1 LRQSNKLLNKEKG
14 CEEVEIN
21 KILTRLYVND
31 INTAIEFY
39 KKLLNKDCD
48 LKFKYTEMNL
58 ELAQIG
64 NILILSGTDEALI
77 PFKDTKA
84 TFLVDSV
91 IEFREFLLK
100 NGAVIVRDLK
110 EVPTGMNF
118 TVKHLD
124 GTIIEYVEHKNI
136 NL

>member
-1 LRQSNKLLNKEKG
+1 M
-14 CEEVEIN
+14 EIN

>member
-1 LRQSNKLLNKEKG
+1 MKIK
-14 CEEVEIN
+14 
-21 KILTRLYVND
+21 KILTRLYVHD
-31 INTAIEFY
+31 INTSIDLY
-39 KKLLNKDCD
+39 KKLLNQDCD
-48 LKFKYTEMNL
+48 LIVKYSEMKL

-64 NILILSGTDEALI
+64 NILILSGTDEALK
-77 PFKDTKA
+77 PFRDTSA

-91 IEFREFLLK
+91 IEFRKFLLK

-110 EVPTGMNF
+110 KVPTGMNF

-136 NL
+136 NT

>member
-1 LRQSNKLLNKEKG
+1 M
-14 CEEVEIN
+14 EIK

-31 INTAIEFY
+31 INTAIDFY
-39 KKLLNKDCD
+39 RKLLNQDCD
-48 LKFKYTEMNL
+48 LSFKYTEMNL

-64 NILILSGTDEALI
+64 NILILGGTNEALE
-77 PFKDTKA
+77 PFEDTKA

-110 EVPTGMNF
+110 KVPTGMNL

-124 GTIIEYVEHKNI
+124 GTVIEYVEYKSI

>member
-1 LRQSNKLLNKEKG
+1 MKVK
-14 CEEVEIN
+14 

-39 KKLLNKDCD
+39 KKLLNQDCD
-48 LKFKYTEMNL
+48 LRFKYTEMNL

-64 NILILSGTDEALI
+64 NILILGGTDEALK
-77 PFKDTKA
+77 PFKDTKV

-91 IEFREFLLK
+91 KEFREFLLK
-100 NGAVIVRDLK
+100 NNAVIIRDLK
-110 EVPTGMNF
+110 EVPTGMNI

-124 GTIIEYVEHKNI
+124 GTIVEYVEHKKTNE
-136 NL
+136 

>member
-1 LRQSNKLLNKEKG
+1 
-14 CEEVEIN
+14 VEIK

-31 INTAIEFY
+31 INISIDFY
-39 KKLLNKDCD
+39 KKLLNQDCD
-48 LKFKYTEMNL
+48 LRFKYTEMNL

-64 NILILSGTDEALI
+64 NILILSGTDKALK

-91 IEFREFLLK
+91 IEFKEFLLN
-100 NGAVIVRDLK
+100 NGSVIVRDIK
-110 EVPTGMNF
+110 KVPTGMNL

-124 GTIIEYVEHKNI
+124 GTVIEYVEHKNVSSEV
-136 NL
+136 